1 MKHVRA
7 QVPVDVAVEEPGTG
21 VVGEEPDRDIV
32 AHVTDAHDV
41 TDDGVYK
48 VVRRISS
55 AADDGEGMSM
65 QVNGMLSKESEK
77 GRKWAFNACLNED
90 WNRAQITHRS
100 TNGTTR
106 NGQFD
111 GLVWLEAVDAA

>member
-32 AHVTDAHDV
+32 ARVTDAHDV

-48 VVRRISS
+48 VVRRIAS

-65 QVNGMLSKESEK
+65 QVNGMLSKEVKRGE
-77 GRKWAFNACLNED
+77 
-90 WNRAQITHRS
+90 
-100 TNGTTR
+100 
-106 NGQFD
+106 NGQ
-111 GLVWLEAVDAA
+111 LIHV